1 MFSVQLAERAFV
13 ESDDSADVA
22 LEPGMKKMA
31 TSPSGTNTAMT
42 EWNRRM
48 PMYSRPT
55 SRPSMAVRT
64 MLVTSPA
71 TSSGVASRNRRLRQ
85 AGQIGQC
92 DRHAD
97 DDHHHQEEAERERQ
111 GEGADRTE
119 EAAVEAQHRVV
130 GVAELVEPLVADEL
144 LGDAVGRRQHAQI
157 P

>member
-1 MFSVQLAERAFV
+1 MFSFQLAERAFV

-55 SRPSMAVRT
+55 SNPSMAVGT

-71 TSSGVASRNRRLRQ
+71 TSSGVASRNKRFRRRLRSDN
-85 AGQIGQC
+85 ATGTHMTITIIRKKPNENGRAKVLM
-92 DRHAD
+92 DR
-97 DDHHHQEEAERERQ
+97 RKPPLKRS
-111 GEGADRTE
+111 TE
-119 EAAVEAQHRVV
+119 
-130 GVAELVEPLVADEL
+130 L
-144 LGDAVGRRQHAQI
+144 
-157 P
+157 